1 MKLNLPH
8 PILTIA
14 AAIISI
20 FVSALPADANP
31 VIYEANPDIA
41 KGKHLVLIGDDHEYR
56 SEETIPAL
64 ARILAKHHGFK
75 CTVLFGI
82 DAETGTIVPGHS
94 DIPGMEALDSADG
107 VVIFGRFLALPDEQM
122 KHFDDYLQRGGP
134 IVGLR
139 TSTHAFRYPAD
150 SDSKYARHDWVYKG
164 DDYKLGF
171 GYQILGQ
178 SWVGHYGKNHQQST
192 RIEIIPEKADNP
204 ILKGV
209 SDIWVQAGGYNAEP
223 QDDWNILTMA
233 QPLMSMEQNGEPD
246 PEKPPMAS
254 EWTRTYKSGADGK
267 EGRAFT
273 SLYGAS
279 EDLLNDGYRRMIING
294 VYWSLGLEDQ
304 IVADSPIDF
313 VGPYK
318 PNTFGY
324 GFAAGIKPSAYEGF
338 TSPIPAHNTITEK
351 PKEKAKP
358 KANKEK
364 AKPAKM
370 PAASAPAD
378 VTVDGPASI
387 VRVSIPGEGRILTL
401 AEVEVLNSGGRN
413 VAVDG
418 KATQSS
424 VSAGGEPQRAIDGNK
439 DADWNKKG
447 QTHTSQGKDA
457 KDPWWQLDLGKDTKI
472 KSIQIW
478 NRSPLSERL
487 DGFTLEVL
495 NSAGEPVFVRSN
507 IPAPD
512 GSITFDL
519 ANGGAMSMTDHQGR
533 PVEMAKPLEPVP
545 ADYRDPEHTIMVND
559 SPKKVMKFEKGDR
572 IAIIGNTLAERLQHE
587 GWMETL
593 LQSQSPELEL
603 VFRNLGL
610 SGDQVDKRPR
620 SKDFTTPEE
629 YLKICEADVIF
640 SFFGYNESFEDNP
653 DEYAAKLATMIDGY
667 RALRPNGESIPRI
680 VLFSPIAHEN
690 IKKTNPNLPNG
701 KANNKRLAAYTESTR
716 KVAEEKGVFFVD
728 LFSATQQIY
737 EATPDDPMTIN
748 GIHLNPTGNRLL
760 AEVITFALL
769 GKNVEDTESLEPV
782 RQAVLDKNWHWFMRY
797 RAIDGNDI
805 WGSRADLKFTNDQTN
820 REVLVHELLQL
831 DVMTANRDPRIWVRS
846 RGSDIEIDDSNVPAP
861 VKVISN
867 VGGGSKSSSAE
878 KEGSLNYISGEE
890 GLKHLTVAEGFEAN
904 LFADEEQF
912 PNLVN
917 PVQMNVDPKGRLWVA
932 AWPTYPKWQ
941 PTKEMNDAL
950 LILHD
955 DDKDGKADRVTE
967 FAKIHSPLAFEFWN
981 GGVLVSSQP
990 DIVFLKD
997 TDGDDIADHREIN
1010 VHGIGSSDTHHAA
1023 NKFIYGPDGALYWQ
1037 SGVFLQTNIEH
1048 PWGASMSSG
1057 SSAMFRFDPR
1067 QYTIRQH
1074 APNSPNPHGIAFD
1087 YWGYHFASDGTGGR
1101 AYQVR
1106 PEGDGFAMHK
1116 LLEKEVR
1123 PVPANEIISS
1133 ANFPDEMQQNF
1144 LVCNAIGFLGI
1155 KQYQIDRDGGAEYS
1169 VTSGKGKEAKT
1180 EKFTTKFGELWGTP
1194 TEEMLSS
1201 SDKNFRPTDAVFGE
1215 DGGLYVADWHNVII
1229 GHMQHN
1235 VRDPN
1240 RDHQHGRV
1248 YRVIHKQRPLQE
1260 KVEIAGAPLDQLM
1273 ANLEHPI
1280 DGVRH
1285 RTRVELSAR
1294 PTGDVIAACE
1304 KWMANWDPKNKDHAH
1319 HLLEALW
1326 LHQQHNVRNGKLLNQ
1341 VLNSPERHARIAAH
1355 TVQHHWFNVDYKSG
1369 VTAEEEDVLHTK
1381 VEKSGVLSETDD
1393 LITVRVGTII
1403 ERMKFDV
1410 ETFTVKAGKKIELT
1424 FDNPDFLPHNIVIT
1438 QPGAGQEIAL
1448 AAMAMGE
1455 AGFKNGFIPESDKII
1470 IHSNMLDHGTDQV
1483 LEFTA
1488 PEKPGDYEFVCTF
1501 PGHYMLMKGV
1511 MKVVE

>member
-1 MKLNLPH
+1 MKLNLPL

-14 AAIISI
+14 AAIASL

-41 KGKHLVLIGDDHEYR
+41 KGKHLVMIGDDHEYR

-64 ARILAKHHGFK
+64 ARILARHHGFK
-75 CTVLFGI
+75 CTVLFGV
-82 DAETGTIVPGHS
+82 DAETGTIVAGHS
-94 DIPGMEALDSADG
+94 DIPGIEALNTADG
-107 VVIFGRFLALPDEQM
+107 LVIFARFLALPDDQM
-122 KHFDDYLQRGGP
+122 KYLDDYLQRGGP
-134 IVGLR
+134 VVGLR
-139 TSTHAFRYPAD
+139 TSTHAFNYPKD
-150 SDSKYARHDWVYKG
+150 SDSKYAKHSWTYKG
-164 DDYKLGF
+164 DDFMGGF
-171 GYQILGQ
+171 GHQVLGQ
-178 SWVGHYGKNHQQST
+178 SWVGHYGKNHTQST
-192 RIEIIPEKADNP
+192 RISIIPEKADNP

-209 SDIWVQAGGYNAEP
+209 KNIWVHAGGYNAEP
-223 QDDWNILTMA
+223 QDDWDILTMA
-233 QPLMSMEQNGEPD
+233 QPLMSMEQDGEPD
-246 PEKPPMAS
+246 PDKEPKAS
-254 EWTRTYKSGADGK
+254 EWTRTYQMPGGKSG
-267 EGRAFT
+267 RVFT

-279 EDLLNDGYRRMIING
+279 EDILNDGYRRMIINA
-294 VYWSLGLEDQ
+294 VYWSVGLEKE
-304 IVADSPIDF
+304 IKADSDISF

-318 PNTFGY
+318 PNTFSGKA
-324 GFAAGIKPSAYEGF
+324 FARDIKPSAYAGF
-338 TSPIPAHNTITEK
+338 TSPIPAHNNATQ
-351 PKEKAKP
+351 KEAAKP
-358 KANKEK
+358 KKKKNNRKER
-364 AKPAKM
+364 AKPPVSAK
-370 PAASAPAD
+370 D
-378 VTVDGPASI
+378 VTEDRPAKT
-387 VRVSIPGEGRILTL
+387 VRISIPGDSRILTL

-413 VAVDG
+413 IAIDG

-424 VSAGGEPQRAIDGNK
+424 VSAGGEPERGIDGNK
-439 DADWNKKG
+439 DADYTKNG

-457 KDPWWQLDLGKDTKI
+457 KDPWWQLELPKATKI

-495 NSAGEPVFVRSN
+495 DEAGKPVFVRSN
-507 IPAPD
+507 VPAPD
-512 GSITFDL
+512 GSISFDL
-519 ANGGAMSMTDHQGR
+519 AKGGVMSMANHQGKAVKMAD
-533 PVEMAKPLEPVP
+533 PVKPVP
-545 ADYRDPEHTIMVND
+545 ADYRDPETFA
-559 SPKKVMKFEKGDR
+559 FEKADR
-572 IAIIGNTLAERLQHE
+572 IAILGNTLAERLQHD

-593 LQSQSPELEL
+593 LQSQNPELEL

-610 SGDQVDKRPR
+610 SGDQVDARPR

-629 YLKICEADVIF
+629 YLELCEADIIF
-640 SFFGYNESFEDNP
+640 SFFGYNESFENKP

-667 RALRPNGESIPRI
+667 RGLRPNGKSISRI

-690 IKKTNPNLPNG
+690 IKSTNPNLPNG
-701 KANNKRLAAYTESTR
+701 KANNKRLAAYTEATK
-716 KVAEEKGVFFVD
+716 KVAADKGVTFVD
-728 LFSATQQIY
+728 LF
-737 EATPDDPMTIN
+737 TPMQKAYAASDAPLTIN
-748 GIHLNPTGNRLL
+748 GIHLNPDGNL
-760 AEVITFALL
+760 ALAQVISEALI
-769 GKNVEDTESLEPV
+769 GKKVEDTAALESI
-782 RQAVLDKNWHWFMRY
+782 RDAVLDKNWHWFARY

-805 WGSRADLKFTNDQTN
+805 WGSRADLKFVNDQTN

-846 RGSDIEIDDSNVPAP
+846 RGSDIEIDDSNVPEP
-861 VKVISN
+861 VPVISN
-867 VGGGSKSSSAE
+867 VGGGSKSSNAD
-878 KEGSLNYISGEE
+878 KEGSLEYISGEE
-890 GLKHLTVAEGFEAN
+890 GLKKLTLAKGFEAN
-904 LFADEEQF
+904 LFADEKQF

-932 AWPTYPKWQ
+932 AWPTYPKWN
-941 PTKEMNDAL
+941 PKKEMNDAL

-997 TDGDDIADHREIN
+997 TDGDDIADHREVL
-1010 VHGIGSSDTHHAA
+1010 VHGIGSADTHHAA
-1023 NKFIYGPDGALYWQ
+1023 NNFIHGPDGALYWQ
-1037 SGVFLQTNIEH
+1037 SGIFLHNNIEH
-1048 PWGASMSSG
+1048 PWGPSMSSG
-1057 SSAMFRFDPR
+1057 ASAMYRFDPR
-1067 QYTIRQH
+1067 QFTISQH
-1074 APNSPNPHGIAFD
+1074 AGNSPNPHGIAFD
-1087 YWGYHFASDGTGGR
+1087 YWGYHYANDGTGGR

-1106 PEGDGFAMHK
+1106 PKDKSFEMYP
-1116 LLEKEVR
+1116 LLTKEVR
-1123 PVPANEIISS
+1123 PVPANEIVSS

-1144 LVCNAIGFLGI
+1144 LICNAIGFLGI
-1155 KQYQIDRDGGAEYS
+1155 KQYQLDRDGGAEHT
-1169 VTSGKGKEAKT
+1169 VTIGRGKDAKT
-1180 EKFTTKFGELWGTP
+1180 ETKTTKFGEVWGTP

-1201 SDKNFRPTDAVFGE
+1201 SDKNFRPTDAVFGA
-1215 DGGLYVADWHNVII
+1215 DGGLYVADWSNLII

-1248 YRVIHKQRPLQE
+1248 YRVIYKDRELQ
-1260 KVEIAGAPLDQLM
+1260 KDVPIAGAPLDQLM

-1280 DGVRH
+1280 DGIRY

-1294 PTGDVIAACE
+1294 PTKDVIAACQT
-1304 KWMANWDPKNKDHAH
+1304 WMAKWDPKNKDHAH

-1326 LHQQHNVRNGKLLNQ
+1326 LHQQHNVRDGKLLNK
-1341 VLNSPERHARIAAH
+1341 VLKSPERHARVAAH

-1369 VTAEEEDVLHTK
+1369 ETSIEEDPLHTK
-1381 VEKSGVLSETDD
+1381 VEKTGVLSETDD
-1393 LITVRVGTII
+1393 LITVRVGTIT

-1410 ETFTVKAGKKIELT
+1410 ETFTVKAGKKVELT

-1455 AGFKNGFIPESDKII
+1455 AGFKNGFIPESDKIL
-1470 IHSNMLDHGTDQV
+1470 IHSKMLDHAQDEV
-1483 LEFTA
+1483 LEFNA

>member
-8 PILTIA
+8 PVLTIA
-14 AAIISI
+14 AAIAS
-20 FVSALPADANP
+20 FFASALPADANP
-31 VIYEANPDIA
+31 VIYEANPEIA

-64 ARILAKHHGFK
+64 ARILAKHHGFR
-75 CTVLFGI
+75 CTVLFGV

-139 TSTHAFRYPAD
+139 TSTHAFKYPTD
-150 SDSKYARHDWVYKG
+150 SDSKYAKHDWVYKG

-171 GYQILGQ
+171 GYQVLGQ
-178 SWVGHYGKNHQQST
+178 SWVGHYGKNHEQST
-192 RIEIIPEKADNP
+192 RISIIPEKAGNP

-233 QPLMSMEQNGEPD
+233 QPLMSMEQDGEAD
-246 PEKPPMAS
+246 ETKPPMAS

-279 EDLLNDGYRRMIING
+279 EDLLNDGYRRMIVNA

-304 IVADSPIDF
+304 IKADSNIDF

-338 TSPIPAHNTITEK
+338 SSPIPAHNTVTEK

-358 KANKEK
+358 KKEK
-364 AKPAKM
+364 AKPAAK
-370 PAASAPAD
+370 PAASAPND
-378 VTVDGPASI
+378 VTEDGPASV
-387 VRVSIPGEGRILTL
+387 VRISIPGEGRILTL

-413 VAVDG
+413 IAVDG

-424 VSAGGEPQRAIDGNK
+424 VSAGGEPERGIDGNK
-439 DADWNKKG
+439 DADYNKMG

-472 KSIQIW
+472 KSIQVW

-495 NSAGEPVFVRSN
+495 NAAGEPVFVRSN

-519 ANGGAMSMTDHQGR
+519 ANGGVMSMADHQGR
-533 PVEMAKPLEPVP
+533 QVEMAVPLEPVP
-545 ADYRDPEHTIMVND
+545 ADYRDPE
-559 SPKKVMKFEKGDR
+559 KFAFQKGDR
-572 IAIIGNTLAERLQHE
+572 IAIVGNTLAERLQHD

-593 LQSQSPELEL
+593 LQSQNPELEL

-610 SGDQVDKRPR
+610 SGDQVDVRPR

-629 YLKICEADVIF
+629 YLKICEADIIF
-640 SFFGYNESFEDNP
+640 SFFGYNESFENNAT
-653 DEYAAKLATMIDGY
+653 EYAAKLATMIDNY

-690 IKKTNPNLPNG
+690 IKSTNPNLPNG
-701 KANNKRLAAYTESTR
+701 NANNKRLQAYTDATR
-716 KVAEEKGVFFVD
+716 KVAEDKGVTFVD
-728 LFSATQQIY
+728 IFSPMQKQYALHKQQ
-737 EATPDDPMTIN
+737 PLTIN
-748 GIHLNPTGNRLL
+748 GIHLNPEGNLQL
-760 AEVITFALL
+760 AKAIAQSLL
-769 GKNVEDTESLEPV
+769 GKEVAADEKLEPI
-782 RQAVLDKNWHWFMRY
+782 REAVLDKNWHWFTRY

-805 WGSRADLKFTNDQTN
+805 WGSRADLKFVADQTN

-846 RGSDIEIDDSNVPAP
+846 RGSDIEIDDSNVPQPIP
-861 VKVISN
+861 VVSN
-867 VGGGSKSSSAE
+867 VGGGSKSSNAE
-878 KEGSLNYISGEE
+878 KEGSLEYISGEE

-904 LFADEEQF
+904 LFADEQKF

-955 DDKDGKADRVTE
+955 DNKDGMADRVTE

-997 TDGDDIADHREIN
+997 TDGDDIADHREVL
-1010 VHGIGSSDTHHAA
+1010 VHGIGSADTHHAA
-1023 NKFIYGPDGALYWQ
+1023 NNFIYGPDGALYWQ
-1037 SGVFLQTNIEH
+1037 SGIFLHNNIEH
-1048 PWGASMSSG
+1048 PWGPSLSTG
-1057 SSAMFRFDPR
+1057 SSSMYRFDPR
-1067 QYTIRQH
+1067 QFTISAH
-1074 APNSPNPHGIAFD
+1074 AGNSPNPHGIAFD
-1087 YWGYHFASDGTGGR
+1087 SWGYHYATDGTGGR
-1101 AYQVR
+1101 AFQVR
-1106 PEGDGFAMHK
+1106 PKDNGFQMYP
-1116 LLEKEVR
+1116 LLTKDVR
-1123 PVPANEIISS
+1123 PVP
-1133 ANFPDEMQQNF
+1133 
-1144 LVCNAIGFLGI
+1144 
-1155 KQYQIDRDGGAEYS
+1155 S
-1169 VTSGKGKEAKT
+1169 VA
-1180 EKFTTKFGELWGTP
+1180 
-1194 TEEMLSS
+1194 
-1201 SDKNFRPTDAVFGE
+1201 
-1215 DGGLYVADWHNVII
+1215 
-1229 GHMQHN
+1229 
-1235 VRDPN
+1235 
-1240 RDHQHGRV
+1240 
-1248 YRVIHKQRPLQE
+1248 
-1260 KVEIAGAPLDQLM
+1260 
-1273 ANLEHPI
+1273 
-1280 DGVRH
+1280 
-1285 RTRVELSAR
+1285 
-1294 PTGDVIAACE
+1294 
-1304 KWMANWDPKNKDHAH
+1304 
-1319 HLLEALW
+1319 
-1326 LHQQHNVRNGKLLNQ
+1326 
-1341 VLNSPERHARIAAH
+1341 
-1355 TVQHHWFNVDYKSG
+1355 
-1369 VTAEEEDVLHTK
+1369 
-1381 VEKSGVLSETDD
+1381 
-1393 LITVRVGTII
+1393 
-1403 ERMKFDV
+1403 
-1410 ETFTVKAGKKIELT
+1410 
-1424 FDNPDFLPHNIVIT
+1424 
-1438 QPGAGQEIAL
+1438 
-1448 AAMAMGE
+1448 
-1455 AGFKNGFIPESDKII
+1455 
-1470 IHSNMLDHGTDQV
+1470 
-1483 LEFTA
+1483 
-1488 PEKPGDYEFVCTF
+1488 
-1501 PGHYMLMKGV
+1501 
-1511 MKVVE
+1511 